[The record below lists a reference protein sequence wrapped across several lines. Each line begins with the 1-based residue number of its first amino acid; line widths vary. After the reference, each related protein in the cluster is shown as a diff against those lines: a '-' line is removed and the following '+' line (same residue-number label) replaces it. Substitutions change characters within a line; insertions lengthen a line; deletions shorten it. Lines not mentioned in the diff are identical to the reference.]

1 MRILSSKKSI
11 EKKREKK
18 RERKK
23 SSIRREIIFK
33 NVTELNI

>member
-18 RERKK
+18 NRERKAALEE
-23 SSIRREIIFK
+23 R
-33 NVTELNI
+33 